1 MKKTLTFVFLTLF
14 VWSYGQ
20 DDSGRKFQLGVSY
33 AVAKTNKEFKD
44 GFSNPVSAHGSYQL
58 KQWGNI
64 GLNAGLNLLY
74 YNSKV
79 KENRNSNVGFNPN
92 ISSSYAFYEDKMRVY
107 FGLGY
112 YYDSYRFTS
121 VPDIT
126 NNTISALHITSGVT
140 LNPGVRYFVHPAV
153 FIDANATIIQ
163 ATTRYHFGF
172 SKTNNS
178 TLFNIGMGLAF

>member
-126 NNTISALHITSGVT
+126 NNTISDLHITSGVT

-178 TLFNIGMGLAF
+178 TLFNIGMGIAF